1 MIAILVVCMVV
12 QVLVCLLV
20 LAHAKEHVKTLVD
33 MDVTTHVVEIAR
45 EVVKALV
52 TEDAVA
58 IVDIVPT
65 LLLLH
70 FPICLIMNQHIKHM
84 KRFC

>member
-1 MIAILVVCMVV
+1 MIAILIVCMVV

-20 LAHAKEHVKTLVD
+20 LAHAKEHVKPLVV

-58 IVDIVPT
+58 IVDIVAGSP
-65 LLLLH
+65 L
-70 FPICLIMNQHIKHM
+70 PIIYLINQHIKLM

>member
-20 LAHAKEHVKTLVD
+20 LAHAKDHVKTL
-33 MDVTTHVVEIAR
+33 VVEIAR

-58 IVDIVPT
+58 IVDIVAGSP
-65 LLLLH
+65 L
-70 FPICLIMNQHIKHM
+70 PIIYLINQHIKLT